1 VAVIA
6 ATDIR
11 ISHRIVIE
19 SLHQTVKLTNMKM
32 NIETY
37 EIKMSTLV
45 ISLVCM
51 FFIPVA
57 DAFEVI
63 DSDPDNKACL
73 KLDYPD
79 FGSGAASIRH
89 YDLEASSIVPSN
101 VITEAGQSLAGIGA
115 VNLITSDIGVKDIGD
130 NIFALLIADRTQD
143 ATFPA
148 CYDEFA
154 VFALDLDGDG
164 FEEILVE
171 HGRGQG
177 TCVYRRYLSIYKNK
191 GSGLQLTKRIKLSEW
206 YWHEELK
213 RPVAW
218 AKGYAI
224 VRDESGGVIIKIS
237 SLGKFDSN

>member
-1 VAVIA
+1 M
-6 ATDIR
+6 
-11 ISHRIVIE
+11 
-19 SLHQTVKLTNMKM
+19 KTN
-32 NIETY
+32 IWHY
-37 EIKMSTLV
+37 RFALALILGC
-45 ISLVCM
+45 ISLV
-51 FFIPVA
+51 PSA
-57 DAFEVI
+57 NAFQVI
-63 DSDPDNKACL
+63 DSDPDNKASQN
-73 KLDYPD
+73 LDYPD

-115 VNLITSDIGVKDIGD
+115 VNLITSDIGIKDIGD
-130 NIFALLIADRTQD
+130 NIYALLIADRTQD

-177 TCVYRRYLSIYKNK
+177 TCVYERFLSIYKNK
-191 GSGLQLTKRIKLSEW
+191 GSGLQLAKRVKLSEW

-224 VRDESGGVIIKIS
+224 NRDESGGVIIKIS
-237 SLGKFDSN
+237 PLGKFDSD